1 MNEHP
6 HPPALLRRW
15 PAALAVLRSALRALT
30 AHPLRSGLTLLAV
43 TVGMFSILVAATAIR
58 AIEER
63 VTRQSSEF
71 SALTFVLSHKPDRIP
86 AGLRKGRRGFDYPL
100 IGGIFP
106 RLRTGRNSGA
116 EVWLP
121 GGEVHSR
128 WSRSSGGA
136 DLVGVTPG
144 VFPCRALEVAE
155 GRGITVA
162 DLDGATAVCV
172 LGAELAQ
179 KLFPNGSALGEQVGL
194 AGWQLTVVGVLEG
207 KGAMFGPSPDTMLL
221 IPLTTGLHRYGERI
235 NVSLLVEA
243 RDESGIEAVM
253 EEARGL
259 LRTGR
264 GLDPAEPDDFGVWSN
279 AAIREK
285 FDERNRQIR
294 AGGMGVSLVALL
306 AAVAGVMNVMLAA
319 VSQRTGEIG
328 IRLAVG
334 ARRRDIL
341 FQFLAEAVLLSGA
354 GGLLGILL
362 GVVGG
367 NLGVMLFDVRPVLPL
382 GAVLTGLAA
391 CLMVGVTAGLYPALR
406 AARLDPI
413 ESLRAQ

>member
-1 MNEHP
+1 M
-6 HPPALLRRW
+6 
-15 PAALAVLRSALRALT
+15 
-30 AHPLRSGLTLLAV
+30 
-43 TVGMFSILVAATAIR
+43 
-58 AIEER
+58 
-63 VTRQSSEF
+63 
-71 SALTFVLSHKPDRIP
+71 
-86 AGLRKGRRGFDYPL
+86 
-100 IGGIFP
+100 
-106 RLRTGRNSGA
+106 
-116 EVWLP
+116 
-121 GGEVHSR
+121 
-128 WSRSSGGA
+128 
-136 DLVGVTPG
+136 
-144 VFPCRALEVAE
+144 
-155 GRGITVA
+155 
-162 DLDGATAVCV
+162 

-179 KLFPNGSALGEQVGL
+179 KLFPNGRALGEQVGL
-194 AGWQLTVVGVLEG
+194 QGWQLTVVGVLEG

-221 IPLTTGLHRYGERI
+221 IPLTTGLRRYGERI

-243 RDESGIEAVM
+243 RDESGIEAVV
-253 EEARGL
+253 EEARGR
-259 LRTGR
+259 LRTSR
-264 GLDPAEPDDFGVWSN
+264 RLDPGEPDDFGIWSN
-279 AAIREK
+279 AAIRAK

-391 CLMVGVTAGLYPALR
+391 CVLVGVTAGLYPALR